1 MCFCSRQ
8 APIQPRNSFSDARK
22 MKNRIRQEI
31 AQEAARIIASSGM
44 DDYLYAK
51 KKAASNM
58 GISDK
63 NSLPSNIE
71 IEAALVEYQTL
82 FDHDQQDVLTSMRET
97 ALKAMEFF
105 MDFDPLL
112 SGSVAA
118 GTANEHSEIIL
129 HLFDDTSESVG
140 HYLQEKKIPAEICE
154 RRLQFRKNN
163 PLYFTTYK
171 FLAGNFEIVA
181 IVLPH
186 INRKQTPLDPV
197 NGKPMQRLKLH
208 QLRNLLNGDTSGQTL
223 SG

>member
-1 MCFCSRQ
+1 MYFFNHP
-8 APIQPRNSFSDARK
+8 APIQLRNSYSESTV

-31 AQEAARIIASSGM
+31 AQEAARIIASSGLE
-44 DDYLYAK
+44 DYLYAK

-71 IEAALVEYQTL
+71 IKSALVEYQAL
-82 FDHDQQDVLTSMRET
+82 FDHDQQDVLIRMRET
-97 ALKAMEFF
+97 ALKAMDFF
-105 MDFDPLL
+105 KDFDPFLT
-112 SGSVAA
+112 GSVAT

-129 HLFDDTSESVG
+129 HLFADTSESVG
-140 HYLQEKKIPAEICE
+140 HYLQEKQIPVEICE

-163 PLYFTTYK
+163 PLYFSTYK

-197 NGKPMQRLKLH
+197 NGKPMQRVKLH
-208 QLRNLLNGDTSGQTL
+208 QLRNLLNVDRSGQTL